1 MNNDTHTVPLAR
13 KLNRAGKGER
23 KKLKGKR
30 RIRLRDW
37 RESQEKRGDD
47 GH

>member
-1 MNNDTHTVPLAR
+1 MNNDIRTVPLAR
-13 KLNRAGKGER
+13 KLNRVRKGER

-37 RESQEKRGDD
+37 RESQEKRGDER
-47 GH
+47 

>member
-1 MNNDTHTVPLAR
+1 MNNDIRTVPLAR
-13 KLNRAGKGER
+13 KLNRVCKGEP

-37 RESQEKRGDD
+37 REKKR
-47 GH
+47 